1 MKERE
6 IKKYYNQK
14 INILKNHNKYYFE
27 ESSPKISDKDYD
39 ELKKELKK

>member
-6 IKKYYNQK
+6 IKKYYDEK
-14 INILKNHNKYYFE
+14 INILKNHNKHYFE

-39 ELKKELKK
+39 KLKS